1 MQVDE
6 QVHEQIAAQDED
18 LVITSVR
25 LTRGT
30 RAELEAL
37 APGYRHGR
45 SAIIR
50 EAIDEHLR
58 RLRGEAA

>member
-6 QVHEQIAAQDED
+6 IAAEDASD

-25 LTRGT
+25 LTRAT
-30 RAELEAL
+30 RDELEQHAS
-37 APGYRHGR
+37 GYRHGR

-50 EAIDEHLR
+50 EAIEEHLK
-58 RLRGEAA
+58 RLREGTA